1 MEKET
6 KIFLVRCEAI
16 ITGEYE
22 TVESASATFKE
33 NIEQGNYQYVV
44 HEVKDEEV
52 A

>member
-1 MEKET
+1 MGSEMC
-6 KIFLVRCEAI
+6 IRDR

-22 TVESASATFKE
+22 TIESASATFKE
-33 NIEQGNYQYVV
+33 NIEQGNYNYVV